1 MVEVAE
7 VTEVAQHRRAVPGLP
22 AVARG
27 EAMAGAV
34 SWVTADLIWTDQPI
48 LRRVHNKDK
57 SPTMP
62 CSHTCRAKPYG
73 ATSMKGLPPRIA
85 IIVTL
90 QMQQTACPTSHDVAT
105 LRDPR

>member
-22 AVARG
+22 VVARG

-48 LRRVHNKDK
+48 YNTRL
-57 SPTMP
+57 TI
-62 CSHTCRAKPYG
+62 
-73 ATSMKGLPPRIA
+73 RINRLQHL
-85 IIVTL
+85 VLTL
-90 QMQQTACPTSHDVAT
+90 AVLNRMGRPA
-105 LRDPR
+105 